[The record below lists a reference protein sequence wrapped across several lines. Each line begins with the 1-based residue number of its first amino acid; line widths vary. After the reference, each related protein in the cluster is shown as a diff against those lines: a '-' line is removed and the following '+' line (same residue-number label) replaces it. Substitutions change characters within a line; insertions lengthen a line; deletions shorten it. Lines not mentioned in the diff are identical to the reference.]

1 MHKSWLLCAFLGVLA
16 WGQTQP
22 AAPPAQASPAPAANA
37 AAKPEAAPAKEV
49 ALSEP
54 VLTIKGVSC
63 PEFAKTAPVP
73 TAAAGKTATAA
84 KRTAECKITRAE
96 FERLSKALQ
105 QGPNPLNAQQK
116 RQLATQLPGFIAMSE
131 AAKKK
136 GLDKSDSFQETMK
149 FVKIRIL
156 AQKLQENARLS
167 ADNVPET
174 EIAAYYKANPE
185 AFEQFSLDRLYVPR
199 DKQPPEEDKDEA
211 AKEPEKLTEEQQK
224 AKDEAEKAKQ
234 EKNEQELKELAETL
248 RQRAAAGEDFAKL
261 EKEALDAAGVKA
273 ENSTINLPTV
283 RRTGLPP
290 AHVAVF
296 DLKVGEVSA
305 VINEPAGHYIYKV
318 VSKEVLPLDD
328 KITAEIRNKL
338 KAEHFKEAMDKYTN
352 SYQTVT
358 NEEYFGSAPAGP
370 LPRIRPQMPMTP
382 RSRPQGAARPVAP
395 ATGAPAPSPST
406 QSPSTQ
412 SPSTQPPASA
422 PPAKP
427 N

>member
-1 MHKSWLLCAFLGVLA
+1 MRKSWLLCAFLGVLA

-22 AAPPAQASPAPAANA
+22 AAPPASPAPAANA

-54 VLTIKGVSC
+54 VLTIKGVAC
-63 PEFAKTAPVP
+63 PEFAKTVPEP
-73 TAAAGKTATAA
+73 TAAAGKTAAA
-84 KRTAECKITRAE
+84 ARKTAECKITRAE
-96 FERLSKALQ
+96 FEKLTKALQ
-105 QGPNPLNAQQK
+105 QGPNPLNPQQK
-116 RQLATQLPGFIAMSE
+116 RQLATQLPGFIAMSG

-136 GLDKSDSFQETMK
+136 GLDKGDSFLETMK

-156 AQKLQENARLS
+156 AQKLQESARED
-167 ADNVPET
+167 ADKVT
-174 EIAAYYKANPE
+174 ESEITAYYKANPE
-185 AFEQFSLDRLYVPR
+185 AFEQFSLDRLYIPR
-199 DKQPPEEDKDEA
+199 DKQPPEEDKEEA
-211 AKEPEKLTEEQQK
+211 AKEPEKLTDEQQK
-224 AKDEAEKAKQ
+224 AKDEVEKAKQ
-234 EKNEQELKELAETL
+234 EKGEQELNQLAETL

-305 VINEPAGHYIYKV
+305 VITEPAGHYVYKV
-318 VSKEVLPLDD
+318 VTKEVLPLDD
-328 KITAEIRNKL
+328 RLTLEIRNKL
-338 KAEHFKEAMDKYTN
+338 KGEHFKEAMDKYTN

-358 NEEYFGSAPAGP
+358 NEAYFGSAPAGP
-370 LPRIRPQMPMTP
+370 LPRMRPQMPVRP
-382 RSRPQGAARPVAP
+382 RTRPQGATQP
-395 ATGAPAPSPST
+395 AGPA
-406 QSPSTQ
+406 QSPAN
-412 SPSTQPPASA
+412 QPPASA
-422 PPAKP
+422 APAAKP